1 MRLRLR
7 ALVPALALGGALV
20 APPVAEADG
29 HRRADRGR
37 RYGYERSD
45 RSDHRGRHHRSYR
58 PGHHR
63 GHHRPHYRRY
73 HHGPRHYYRP
83 HHRRVY
89 RPYWDPRP
97 PYRPHYYAPRG
108 FPYAHPG
115 PVYGPPPYRGGVH
128 GSVSI
133 GLPFVGFSLHF

>member
-7 ALVPALALGGALV
+7 ALVPALVLGGALV
-20 APPVAEADG
+20 APPTAEADG
-29 HRRADRGR
+29 HRRSDRGR

-45 RSDHRGRHHRSYR
+45 RGDHRGRSHRSYR
-58 PGHHR
+58 RGQPR
-63 GHHRPHYRRY
+63 GHNRHQRPHYRRY
-73 HHGPRHYYRP
+73 Q
-83 HHRRVY
+83 
-89 RPYWDPRP
+89 
-97 PYRPHYYAPRG
+97 RG
-108 FPYAHPG
+108 FPHAYPG